1 MNGYEY
7 ELACAEYLRK
17 KGFRDV
23 SVTQASRDQGADI
36 IAFRKKEKC
45 AVQCKYYQSPVGN
58 KAVQEVYAA
67 ATYYGCDRAIVMTN
81 STFTKGAIELAESLQ
96 VELMPGV
103 DFTKR
108 RFGLVDVL
116 LLLVILLLFGTECV
130 IALQPDLPEQLSFL
144 SELPADLKNPVL
156 FAGIGCLVLFLVRRI
171 TYKPYRARE
180 IRESAKVPTDST
192 VTAENS
198 AGARAN
204 AAGALTDSSS
214 EKAAQGDSPD
224 ATTTPQESFSVE
236 EYSVLYDLIN
246 IAEQSFHES
255 DDEDE
260 RESIRETLESAY
272 SVLVAHEEELPEEWD
287 SPSERLEQL
296 RSEEP

>member
-116 LLLVILLLFGTECV
+116 LLLVILLLFGMECV

-144 SELPADLKNPVL
+144 SDLPADLKNPVL

-171 TYKPYRARE
+171 TYKPYRA
-180 IRESAKVPTDST
+180 ISL
-192 VTAENS
+192 AEKPEQEDLS
-198 AGARAN
+198 AN
-204 AAGALTDSSS
+204 A
-214 EKAAQGDSPD
+214 
-224 ATTTPQESFSVE
+224 TPQESFSVE

-272 SVLVAHEEELPEEWD
+272 SILIEHEEELPEEWD

>member
-67 ATYYGCDRAIVMTN
+67 TTYYGCDRAIVMTN

-108 RFGLVDVL
+108 RFGPVDVL
-116 LLLVILLLFGTECV
+116 LLLVILLLFGMECV
-130 IALQPDLPEQLSFL
+130 ISLQPDLPEQLSFL
-144 SELPADLKNPVL
+144 SELPAELKNPVL
-156 FAGIGCLVLFLVRRI
+156 FAGIGCLVLFLVRRL

-180 IRESAKVPTDST
+180 IRESAKVP
-192 VTAENS
+192 
-198 AGARAN
+198 
-204 AAGALTDSSS
+204 TDSSS

-260 RESIRETLESAY
+260 RESIWETLESAY
-272 SVLVAHEEELPEEWD
+272 SVLIAHEEELPEEWD

-296 RSEEP
+296 RSEEL

>member
-108 RFGLVDVL
+108 RFGPVDVL
-116 LLLVILLLFGTECV
+116 LLLVILVLFGMECV

-144 SELPADLKNPVL
+144 SDLPADLKNPVL
-156 FAGIGCLVLFLVRRI
+156 FAGIGCLVLFLVRRL

-180 IRESAKVPTDST
+180 IRESAKVP
-192 VTAENS
+192 
-198 AGARAN
+198 
-204 AAGALTDSSS
+204 TDSSS

-272 SVLVAHEEELPEEWD
+272 SVLIAHEEELPEEWD

>member
-108 RFGLVDVL
+108 RFGPVDVL
-116 LLLVILLLFGTECV
+116 LLLVILVLFGMECV

-144 SELPADLKNPVL
+144 SDLPADLKNPVL
-156 FAGIGCLVLFLVRRI
+156 FAGIGCLVLFLVRRL

-180 IRESAKVPTDST
+180 ILESAKVP
-192 VTAENS
+192 
-198 AGARAN
+198 
-204 AAGALTDSSS
+204 TDSSS

-260 RESIRETLESAY
+260 RESIREALESAY
-272 SVLVAHEEELPEEWD
+272 SILISHEEELPEEWD

-296 RSEEP
+296 RSEEL

>member
-108 RFGLVDVL
+108 RFGPVDVL
-116 LLLVILLLFGTECV
+116 LLLVILLLFGMECV

-144 SELPADLKNPVL
+144 SDLPADLKNPVL
-156 FAGIGCLVLFLVRRI
+156 FAGIGCLVLFLVRRL

-180 IRESAKVPTDST
+180 IRESAKVP
-192 VTAENS
+192 
-198 AGARAN
+198 
-204 AAGALTDSSS
+204 TDSSS

-272 SVLVAHEEELPEEWD
+272 SVLIAHEEELPEEWD

-296 RSEEP
+296 RSEEL

>member
-81 STFTKGAIELAESLQ
+81 STFTKGAIELAESLH

-108 RFGLVDVL
+108 RFGFVDVL
-116 LLLVILLLFGTECV
+116 LLLVILVLFGLECI
-130 IALQPDLPEQLSFL
+130 IALRPELPEPLSFL
-144 SELPADLKNPVL
+144 SEFLELKNPVL
-156 FAGIGCLVLFLVRRI
+156 FAGIGCLVIFLVRRI

-180 IRESAKVPTDST
+180 IRESPGTP
-192 VTAENS
+192 ENS
-198 AGARAN
+198 AGAPVDTASEKPEQEALSAN
-204 AAGALTDSSS
+204 ATH
-214 EKAAQGDSPD
+214 
-224 ATTTPQESFSVE
+224 QEPFSTE

-246 IAEQSFHES
+246 IAEQTFHES

-272 SVLVAHEEELPEEWD
+272 SVLTSHEEELPEEWD

-296 RSEEP
+296 RSEEQ

>member
-103 DFTKR
+103 DFTRR
-108 RFGLVDVL
+108 RFGPVDVL
-116 LLLVILLLFGTECV
+116 LLLVILLLFGMECV

-144 SELPADLKNPVL
+144 SDLPADLKNPVL

-171 TYKPYRARE
+171 TYKPYRVRE
-180 IRESAKVPTDST
+180 IRESAKVP
-192 VTAENS
+192 
-198 AGARAN
+198 
-204 AAGALTDSSS
+204 TDSSS

-272 SVLVAHEEELPEEWD
+272 SVLIAHEAELPEEWD

-296 RSEEP
+296 RSEEL

>member
-67 ATYYGCDRAIVMTN
+67 TTYYGCDRAIVMTN

-108 RFGLVDVL
+108 RFGPVDVL
-116 LLLVILLLFGTECV
+116 LLLVILALFGMECV

-144 SELPADLKNPVL
+144 SDLPADLKNPVL
-156 FAGIGCLVLFLVRRI
+156 FAGIGCLVLFLVRRL

-180 IRESAKVPTDST
+180 IRESAKVP
-192 VTAENS
+192 
-198 AGARAN
+198 
-204 AAGALTDSSS
+204 TDSSS

-272 SVLVAHEEELPEEWD
+272 SVLIAHEEELPEEWD

-296 RSEEP
+296 RSEEL

>member
-103 DFTKR
+103 DFTRR
-108 RFGLVDVL
+108 RFGPVDVL
-116 LLLVILLLFGTECV
+116 LLLVILVLFGMECV

-144 SELPADLKNPVL
+144 SDLPADLKNPVL
-156 FAGIGCLVLFLVRRI
+156 FAGIGCLVLFLVRRL

-180 IRESAKVPTDST
+180 IRESAKVP
-192 VTAENS
+192 
-198 AGARAN
+198 
-204 AAGALTDSSS
+204 TDSSS

-224 ATTTPQESFSVE
+224 ATTTPQEPFSVE

-272 SVLVAHEEELPEEWD
+272 SVLIAHEEELPEEWD

-296 RSEEP
+296 RSEEL

>member
-108 RFGLVDVL
+108 RFGPVDVL
-116 LLLVILLLFGTECV
+116 LLLVILLLFGMECV
-130 IALQPDLPEQLSFL
+130 IALQPNLPEQLSFL
-144 SELPADLKNPVL
+144 SDLPADLKNPVL
-156 FAGIGCLVLFLVRRI
+156 FAGIGCLVLFLVRRL

-180 IRESAKVPTDST
+180 IRESAKVP
-192 VTAENS
+192 
-198 AGARAN
+198 
-204 AAGALTDSSS
+204 TDSSS

-272 SVLVAHEEELPEEWD
+272 SVLIAHEEELPEEWD

-296 RSEEP
+296 RSEEL

>member
-108 RFGLVDVL
+108 RFGPADVL

-130 IALQPDLPEQLSFL
+130 IALQPNLPEQLSFL
-144 SELPADLKNPVL
+144 SDLPADLKNPVL
-156 FAGIGCLVLFLVRRI
+156 FAGIGCLVLFLVRRL

-180 IRESAKVPTDST
+180 IWESAKVP
-192 VTAENS
+192 
-198 AGARAN
+198 
-204 AAGALTDSSS
+204 TDSSS

-255 DDEDE
+255 DDEDK

-272 SVLVAHEEELPEEWD
+272 SVLIAHEEELPEEWD

>member
-116 LLLVILLLFGTECV
+116 LLLVILLLFGMECV
-130 IALQPDLPEQLSFL
+130 IALQPFLPEQLSFL
-144 SELPADLKNPVL
+144 SDLPADLKNPGL
-156 FAGIGCLVLFLVRRI
+156 FAGIGCLVLFLVRRL

-180 IRESAKVPTDST
+180 IRESAKVP
-192 VTAENS
+192 
-198 AGARAN
+198 
-204 AAGALTDSSS
+204 TDSSS

-224 ATTTPQESFSVE
+224 ATTTPQEPFSVE
-236 EYSVLYDLIN
+236 DYSVLYDLIN

-255 DDEDE
+255 GDEDE

-272 SVLVAHEEELPEEWD
+272 SVLIAHEEELPEEWD

>member
-67 ATYYGCDRAIVMTN
+67 
-81 STFTKGAIELAESLQ
+81 TKGAIELAESLQ

-108 RFGLVDVL
+108 RFGPVDVL
-116 LLLVILLLFGTECV
+116 LLLVILVLFGMECV

-144 SELPADLKNPVL
+144 SDLPADLKNPVL
-156 FAGIGCLVLFLVRRI
+156 FAGIGCLVVFLVRRL

-180 IRESAKVPTDST
+180 IRESAKVP
-192 VTAENS
+192 
-198 AGARAN
+198 
-204 AAGALTDSSS
+204 TDSSS

-224 ATTTPQESFSVE
+224 ATTTPQEPFSVE

-272 SVLVAHEEELPEEWD
+272 SVLIAHEEELPEEWD

-296 RSEEP
+296 RSEEL

>member
-7 ELACAEYLRK
+7 ERACAEYLRK

-103 DFTKR
+103 DFSRK
-108 RFGLVDVL
+108 RFGLFEAL
-116 LLLVILLLFGTECV
+116 LLLLTAALGGAGYL
-130 IALQPDLPEQLSFL
+130 IAAHPDLPEPLSFL
-144 SELPADLKNPVL
+144 SGMQENGSKYLPAIAV
-156 FAGIGCLVLFLVRRI
+156 GIGLSVLCLIWRLTR
-171 TYKPYRARE
+171 KPYRAKE
-180 IRESAKVPTDST
+180 VPADPE
-192 VTAENS
+192 AP
-198 AGARAN
+198 A
-204 AAGALTDSSS
+204 DSS
-214 EKAAQGDSPD
+214 EKKVQTADAEKNAAASTDTAVSPE
-224 ATTTPQESFSVE
+224 PFSDE
-236 EYSVLYDLIN
+236 EYSVLCDLIN
-246 IAEQSFHES
+246 IAEKSLQES
-255 DDEDE
+255 EDEAE
-260 RESIRETLESAY
+260 RESIRETLERAY
-272 SVLVAHEEELPEEWD
+272 SVFALHEEEQSD
-287 SPSERLEQL
+287 F
-296 RSEEP
+296 

>member
-7 ELACAEYLRK
+7 ERACAEYLRK

-103 DFTKR
+103 DFSRK
-108 RFGLVDVL
+108 RFGLFEAL
-116 LLLVILLLFGTECV
+116 LLLLTAALCGAGYL
-130 IALQPDLPEQLSFL
+130 IAAQADLPEPLSFL
-144 SELPADLKNPVL
+144 SGMQENGSKYLPAIAV
-156 FAGIGCLVLFLVRRI
+156 GIGLSVLCLIWRLTR
-171 TYKPYRARE
+171 KPYRA
-180 IRESAKVPTDST
+180 KGVPADPE
-192 VTAENS
+192 AP
-198 AGARAN
+198 A
-204 AAGALTDSSS
+204 DSS
-214 EKAAQGDSPD
+214 EKKVQTD
-224 ATTTPQESFSVE
+224 E

-246 IAEQSFHES
+246 IAEKSLRES
-255 DDEDE
+255 EDEAE
-260 RESIRETLESAY
+260 RESIRETLERAY
-272 SVLVAHEEELPEEWD
+272 SVLAAHEEQSD
-287 SPSERLEQL
+287 F
-296 RSEEP
+296 

>member
-7 ELACAEYLRK
+7 ERACAEYLRK

-103 DFTKR
+103 DFSRK
-108 RFGLVDVL
+108 RFGLFEAL
-116 LLLVILLLFGTECV
+116 LLLLTAALCGAGYL
-130 IALQPDLPEQLSFL
+130 IAAQADLPELLSFL
-144 SELPADLKNPVL
+144 SGMQENGSKYLPAIAV
-156 FAGIGCLVLFLVRRI
+156 GIGLTVLCLIWRLTR
-171 TYKPYRARE
+171 KPYRAKE
-180 IRESAKVPTDST
+180 VPADTEASAD
-192 VTAENS
+192 
-198 AGARAN
+198 
-204 AAGALTDSSS
+204 SS
-214 EKAAQGDSPD
+214 EKKVQTD
-224 ATTTPQESFSVE
+224 E

-246 IAEQSFHES
+246 IAEKSLRES
-255 DDEDE
+255 EDEAE
-260 RESIRETLESAY
+260 RESIRETLERAY
-272 SVLVAHEEELPEEWD
+272 SVLAAHEEQSD
-287 SPSERLEQL
+287 F
-296 RSEEP
+296 

>member
-116 LLLVILLLFGTECV
+116 LLLVILVLFGTECV

-144 SELPADLKNPVL
+144 SDLPADLKNPVL

-180 IRESAKVPTDST
+180 IRESAKVP
-192 VTAENS
+192 
-198 AGARAN
+198 
-204 AAGALTDSSS
+204 TDSSS

-287 SPSERLEQL
+287 SPRGRLEQL

>member
-45 AVQCKYYQSPVGN
+45 AVQCKYYRSPVGN

-67 ATYYGCDRAIVMTN
+67 TTYYGCDRAIVMTN

-96 VELMPGV
+96 VELMPRV
-103 DFTKR
+103 DFTRR
-108 RFGLVDVL
+108 RFGPVDVL
-116 LLLVILLLFGTECV
+116 LLLVILVLFGMECV

-144 SELPADLKNPVL
+144 SDLPADLKNPVL
-156 FAGIGCLVLFLVRRI
+156 FAGIGCLVLFLVRRL
-171 TYKPYRARE
+171 TYKQYRARE
-180 IRESAKVPTDST
+180 IRESAKVP
-192 VTAENS
+192 
-198 AGARAN
+198 
-204 AAGALTDSSS
+204 TDSSS

-224 ATTTPQESFSVE
+224 ATTTPQEPFSVE
-236 EYSVLYDLIN
+236 KYSVLYDLIN

-272 SVLVAHEEELPEEWD
+272 SVLIAHEEELPEEWD

-296 RSEEP
+296 RSEEL

>member
-1 MNGYEY
+1 
-7 ELACAEYLRK
+7 
-17 KGFRDV
+17 
-23 SVTQASRDQGADI
+23 
-36 IAFRKKEKC
+36 
-45 AVQCKYYQSPVGN
+45 
-58 KAVQEVYAA
+58 
-67 ATYYGCDRAIVMTN
+67 MTN

-130 IALQPDLPEQLSFL
+130 IALQPDLPDQLSFL
-144 SELPADLKNPVL
+144 SELPAALKNPVL

-171 TYKPYRARE
+171 TYKPYRAKD
-180 IRESAKVPTDST
+180 IRSASENSV
-192 VTAENS
+192 VTSENS
-198 AGARAN
+198 AGVRAN

-214 EKAAQGDSPD
+214 KKAAQGDSPD

-272 SVLVAHEEELPEEWD
+272 SVLIVHEEELPEEWD

-296 RSEEP
+296 RSEEL

>member
-116 LLLVILLLFGTECV
+116 LLLVILLLFGMECV
-130 IALQPDLPEQLSFL
+130 IALQPFLPEQLSFL
-144 SELPADLKNPVL
+144 SDLPADLKNPVL
-156 FAGIGCLVLFLVRRI
+156 FAGIGCLVLFLVRRL

-180 IRESAKVPTDST
+180 IRESAKVP
-192 VTAENS
+192 
-198 AGARAN
+198 
-204 AAGALTDSSS
+204 TDSSS

-224 ATTTPQESFSVE
+224 ATTTPQEPFSVE
-236 EYSVLYDLIN
+236 DYSVLYDLIN

-255 DDEDE
+255 GDEDE

-272 SVLVAHEEELPEEWD
+272 SVLIAHEEELPEEWD

>member
-108 RFGLVDVL
+108 RFGPVDVL
-116 LLLVILLLFGTECV
+116 LLLVILVLFGMECV

-144 SELPADLKNPVL
+144 SDLPADLKNPVL
-156 FAGIGCLVLFLVRRI
+156 FAGIGCLVLFLVRRL

-180 IRESAKVPTDST
+180 IRESAKAP
-192 VTAENS
+192 
-198 AGARAN
+198 
-204 AAGALTDSSS
+204 TDSSS

-272 SVLVAHEEELPEEWD
+272 SVLIAHEEELPEEWD

-296 RSEEP
+296 RSEEI

>member
-7 ELACAEYLRK
+7 ELACAEYLRRE
-17 KGFRDV
+17 GFRDV

-108 RFGLVDVL
+108 RFGFMDVL
-116 LLLVILLLFGTECV
+116 LLLVILVLFGMECV

-156 FAGIGCLVLFLVRRI
+156 FAGIGCLVLFLLRRL
-171 TYKPYRARE
+171 TYKPYRAKD
-180 IRESAKVPTDST
+180 ICSASENSVVAS
-192 VTAENS
+192 ENS

-204 AAGALTDSSS
+204 AAGALTDSAS

-224 ATTTPQESFSVE
+224 ATTTLQEPFSVE

-272 SVLVAHEEELPEEWD
+272 SVLIAHEEELPEEWD

-296 RSEEP
+296 RSEEL

>member
-108 RFGLVDVL
+108 RFGPVDVL
-116 LLLVILLLFGTECV
+116 LLLVILVLFGMECV

-144 SELPADLKNPVL
+144 SDLPADLKNPVL
-156 FAGIGCLVLFLVRRI
+156 FAGIGCLVLFLVRRL

-180 IRESAKVPTDST
+180 IRESAKVP
-192 VTAENS
+192 
-198 AGARAN
+198 
-204 AAGALTDSSS
+204 TDSSS

-272 SVLVAHEEELPEEWD
+272 SVLIAHEEELPEEWD

-296 RSEEP
+296 RSEEL

>member
-17 KGFRDV
+17 KGFRNV

-108 RFGLVDVL
+108 RFGLVDGL
-116 LLLVILLLFGTECV
+116 LLLVILLLFGMECV

-144 SELPADLKNPVL
+144 SDLPADLKNPVL

-180 IRESAKVPTDST
+180 NYVLSDSSAEAPADPASEKPEREALS
-192 VTAENS
+192 
-198 AGARAN
+198 AN
-204 AAGALTDSSS
+204 A
-214 EKAAQGDSPD
+214 
-224 ATTTPQESFSVE
+224 TPEEPFSVE

-272 SVLVAHEEELPEEWD
+272 SVLIAHEEELPEEWD

-296 RSEEP
+296 RSEEL

>member
-103 DFTKR
+103 DFTRR
-108 RFGLVDVL
+108 RFGPVDVL
-116 LLLVILLLFGTECV
+116 LLLVILVLFGMECV
-130 IALQPDLPEQLSFL
+130 LALQPDLPEQLSFL
-144 SELPADLKNPVL
+144 SDLPADLKNPVL
-156 FAGIGCLVLFLVRRI
+156 FAGIGCLVLFLVRRL

-180 IRESAKVPTDST
+180 IRESAKVP
-192 VTAENS
+192 
-198 AGARAN
+198 
-204 AAGALTDSSS
+204 TDSSS

-224 ATTTPQESFSVE
+224 ATTTPQEPFSVE

-272 SVLVAHEEELPEEWD
+272 SVLIAHEEELPEEWD

-296 RSEEP
+296 RSEEL

>member
-17 KGFRDV
+17 KGFRNV

-108 RFGLVDVL
+108 RFGLVDGL
-116 LLLVILLLFGTECV
+116 LLLVILLLFGMECV

-144 SELPADLKNPVL
+144 SDLPADLKNPVL

-180 IRESAKVPTDST
+180 IWESAKVP
-192 VTAENS
+192 
-198 AGARAN
+198 
-204 AAGALTDSSS
+204 TDSSS

-224 ATTTPQESFSVE
+224 ATTTLQESFSVE

-260 RESIRETLESAY
+260 RESILETLESAY
-272 SVLVAHEEELPEEWD
+272 SVLIAHEAELPEEWD

-296 RSEEP
+296 RSEEL